1 MAKDKGPQQVRLE
14 QALQHVAPGTVQSS
28 AADWTN
34 AAELLDRVAYAFRS
48 AQGNR
53 DLEVSGLTGAAMR
66 EAFEKTAVQT
76 DTHAADLRKGGM
88 TLKRSSGVMEDAIVA
103 HGSMPDDDEPAP
115 GATVDKGPGSK
126 YAHREDRAA
135 QLADNLDVQY
145 NESTQ
150 VMKDIH
156 RIPDPVAP
164 TTPTSG
170 SGGGGGGGG
179 GGHPTGPTRTP
190 GPTITPTLGPTGPTD
205 PIHPMDPA
213 NPTGPIAPVGSSS
226 TTDPVV
232 DTGLNDGG
240 PGPLGHQSPVIDQG
254 VINHDGGLNPT
265 QIGGLAL
272 GGVGAAGLA
281 GAIRGGLISPA
292 GIKPAISGGPIGG
305 TRTGA
310 SGVLGRS
317 ATGTPGSTGS
327 PVGRGTGA
335 GGRGTGGMGTRGGT
349 SGRSG
354 AGGMGTG
361 RGGQKGREQD
371 GNDRDLFDDGD
382 DWLDD
387 EGAGAVLS

>member
-1 MAKDKGPQQVRLE
+1 
-14 QALQHVAPGTVQSS
+14 
-28 AADWTN
+28 
-34 AAELLDRVAYAFRS
+34 
-48 AQGNR
+48 
-53 DLEVSGLTGAAMR
+53 
-66 EAFEKTAVQT
+66 
-76 DTHAADLRKGGM
+76 
-88 TLKRSSGVMEDAIVA
+88 
-103 HGSMPDDDEPAP
+103 
-115 GATVDKGPGSK
+115 
-126 YAHREDRAA
+126 
-135 QLADNLDVQY
+135 
-145 NESTQ
+145 
-150 VMKDIH
+150 
-156 RIPDPVAP
+156 
-164 TTPTSG
+164 
-170 SGGGGGGGG
+170 
-179 GGHPTGPTRTP
+179 
-190 GPTITPTLGPTGPTD
+190 
-205 PIHPMDPA
+205 MDPA

-240 PGPLGHQSPVIDQG
+240 PGPLGHQPPVIDQG

-317 ATGTPGSTGS
+317 TAGTPGSTGS

-335 GGRGTGGMGTRGGT
+335 GGRGAGAGAGGMGTRGGAG
-349 SGRSG
+349 GRGGRGGTGGRG
-354 AGGMGTG
+354 AGGMGTD